1 VKKVISAQWSA
12 ISALRSAINALWL
25 GISRPANAGIVIF
38 PTNEKKLT
46 FHLPKDCTI
55 VRQSLTPLCFLLV
68 TIPQA
73 LVAQNLAAPQRSVVV
88 LDAAHGGDDAGA
100 GLGGQPEK
108 AYTLALSVR
117 LRSLLA
123 ARGFQ
128 VVTTRESDATV
139 EAGRRA
145 EIANHADAIAC
156 LSLHATEAGSGV
168 HIFVSSLA
176 PARDA
181 RFTPWKTAQAAWI
194 TSSLTLAGVINS
206 ALSHSS
212 IPVTLGRV
220 GMPALDS
227 MACPAVAVEIAPQRT
242 ADAPGGESLDD
253 PGVQAHIAEALA
265 AALVEWRS
273 TDRGAH
279 QP

>member
-1 VKKVISAQWSA
+1 MISDQWSVIRKPA
-12 ISALRSAINALWL
+12 KMYIVVFANLAKALSLGRHKRSAVH
-25 GISRPANAGIVIF
+25 SRFITVLCLLLA
-38 PTNEKKLT
+38 T
-46 FHLPKDCTI
+46 
-55 VRQSLTPLCFLLV
+55 TPL
-68 TIPQA
+68 T
-73 LVAQNLAAPQRSVVV
+73 LVAQNPSALRSVVV
-88 LDAAHGGDDAGA
+88 LDAAHGGDDSGA
-100 GLGGQPEK
+100 GLGSQPEK

-128 VVTTRESDATV
+128 VVTTRESDTTV
-139 EAGRRA
+139 EADRRA
-145 EIANHADAIAC
+145 EIANHADALAC

-181 RFTPWKTAQAAWI
+181 RFTAWKTAQAAWI
-194 TSSLTLAGVINS
+194 TSSLTLAGVLNS

-220 GMPALDS
+220 GMPTLDS

-253 PGVQAHIAEALA
+253 PAVLAHIAEALA
-265 AALVEWRS
+265 AALVEWRT

>member
-1 VKKVISAQWSA
+1 VISDRWSV
-12 ISALRSAINALWL
+12 ISKPANICIVVFANLANALSLGGHKRSA
-25 GISRPANAGIVIF
+25 GHSRFITAVGLLLA
-38 PTNEKKLT
+38 T
-46 FHLPKDCTI
+46 
-55 VRQSLTPLCFLLV
+55 TPL
-68 TIPQA
+68 T
-73 LVAQNLAAPQRSVVV
+73 LVAQHPSAAPRSVVV
-88 LDAAHGGDDAGA
+88 LDAAHGGDDSGA
-100 GLGGQPEK
+100 GLGSQPEK

-139 EAGRRA
+139 DPERRA

-181 RFTPWKTAQAAWI
+181 RFTAWKTAQAAWI
-194 TSSLTLAGVINS
+194 TSSLTLAGVLNS

-220 GMPALDS
+220 GMPVLDS
-227 MACPAVAVEIAPQRT
+227 MACPAVAIEIGPQRT
-242 ADAPGGESLDD
+242 AEAPGGESLDD
-253 PGVQAHIAEALA
+253 PAVQAHIAEALA